1 MVSCQ
6 SSLSSYHLCAR
17 YSPRVVHLH
26 LAILPIALM
35 TMIASAALAVVGLED
50 TSRDGVI
57 LSLNLILTSIVAG
70 TIVLLATSS
79 ALHLTLGV
87 AIRDPEFE
95 GRVRRGEAGARAL
108 VIIGGKLAG
117 FEVQA
122 RSQGVESVGRGC
134 GRAPTTLES
143 AVVSAE
149 DVE

>member
-1 MVSCQ
+1 M
-6 SSLSSYHLCAR
+6 A
-17 YSPRVVHLH
+17 
-26 LAILPIALM
+26 
-35 TMIASAALAVVGLED
+35 MIASAALAVVGLED

-95 GRVRRGEAGARAL
+95 GRVRRGEAGARVL

-122 RSQGVESVGRGC
+122 RSQGVESVGRGP
-134 GRAPTTLES
+134 GRAATTLES